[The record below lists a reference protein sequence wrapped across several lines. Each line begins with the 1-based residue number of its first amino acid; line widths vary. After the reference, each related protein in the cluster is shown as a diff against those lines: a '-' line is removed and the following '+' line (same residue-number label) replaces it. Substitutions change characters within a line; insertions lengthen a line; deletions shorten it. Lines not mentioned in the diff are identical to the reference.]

1 MGRREKCNAEG
12 KGGVYMMMG
21 LVLWKVNILKQYT
34 AQPDDEN
41 LAAVQLLTVADL
53 AINGDKSSRAIVH
66 LLKHWI

>member
-12 KGGVYMMMG
+12 KGGVYRMMG

-53 AINGDKSSRAIVH
+53 TINETRAPGP
-66 LLKHWI
+66 LCTC